1 MSTFNL
7 ALFLIAFY
15 ASASIANAA
24 VFDITKY
31 GAKTGN
37 VDISKALMS
46 AWKEACA
53 ATSPSKVVIPKG
65 DYSMRAVKL
74 QGPCKSKVTVA
85 IAGNL
90 KAPADPAQFKGE
102 DAWVKI
108 ENVNGLTFTGVGGGG
123 TFDGE
128 GERAWK
134 QNDCAKTGMCDALPY
149 NFRFNFLTN
158 SNISHISSVDSKLFH
173 MNILGCKEL
182 GLDEITIRAPK
193 DSLNTDGIHI
203 GRSDGVYIK
212 GAKIKTG
219 DDCVSIGDG
228 TKNLHVEG
236 VSCGPGHGI
245 SIGSLGKY
253 PKEDSVVGV
262 YVKNCTITGT
272 DNGVRIKTWLNSY
285 ETSASDLHFEDIV
298 IDNVMNPVILDQA
311 YCPYNHCKAKISSK
325 VKLSDISFKKIRGTS
340 GSKVAIKLICSG
352 KLPCQNVEL
361 ADIDLKY
368 TGKDGGAISECANI
382 RPKITG
388 KVNPAACT
396 LKGSDL
402 TSSS

>member
-1 MSTFNL
+1 
-7 ALFLIAFY
+7 
-15 ASASIANAA
+15 
-24 VFDITKY
+24 
-31 GAKTGN
+31 
-37 VDISKALMS
+37 
-46 AWKEACA
+46 
-53 ATSPSKVVIPKG
+53 
-65 DYSMRAVKL
+65 
-74 QGPCKSKVTVA
+74 
-85 IAGNL
+85 
-90 KAPADPAQFKGE
+90 
-102 DAWVKI
+102 
-108 ENVNGLTFTGVGGGG
+108 
-123 TFDGE
+123 
-128 GERAWK
+128 
-134 QNDCAKTGMCDALPY
+134 
-149 NFRFNFLTN
+149 
-158 SNISHISSVDSKLFH
+158 

-352 KLPCQNVEL
+352 KQPCQNVEL